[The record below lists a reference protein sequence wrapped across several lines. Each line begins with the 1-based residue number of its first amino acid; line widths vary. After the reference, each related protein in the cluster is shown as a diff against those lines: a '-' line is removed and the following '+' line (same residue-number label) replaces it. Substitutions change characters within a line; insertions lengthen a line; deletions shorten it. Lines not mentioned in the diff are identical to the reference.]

1 MLLPTRRSV
10 FVCADAGSFSSAI
23 PTKKKYEDV
32 SFSVDKNLRDPRETT
47 KKKPPQNNAGCIII
61 PKGKNGSFKGR
72 VEKVIISSADIL
84 AHDRRHV
91 TIRHRCVHYGTKIA
105 DRSIQLLLEKSQI
118 VFGFYVPQSKSR
130 EKGITQPVKNRANT
144 KTGNPGNCG
153 RTIYKQ
159 W

>member
-10 FVCADAGSFSSAI
+10 FVLRWCWHFFLRNSNL
-23 PTKKKYEDV
+23 KKKIRGREL
-32 SFSVDKNLRDPRETT
+32 FSRQKPERSERDNKKN
-47 KKKPPQNNAGCIII
+47 PQNNAGCIII
-61 PKGKNGSFKGR
+61 PKGKNESFKWR

-118 VFGFYVPQSKSR
+118 FFGFYVPQSKSR